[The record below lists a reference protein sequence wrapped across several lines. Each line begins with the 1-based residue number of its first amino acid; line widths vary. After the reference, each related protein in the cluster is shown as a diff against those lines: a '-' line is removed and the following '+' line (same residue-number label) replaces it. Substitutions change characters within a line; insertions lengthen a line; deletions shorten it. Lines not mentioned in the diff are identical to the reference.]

1 MSTNVSKKDVSEN
14 LKKQRSSSA
23 PGKTK
28 FKVRIFMGDKE
39 ITHDELKNYVIKGNN
54 TIDRIVNS
62 VVDRAIV
69 VNEGELVENSEEAC
83 FKK

>member
-1 MSTNVSKKDVSEN
+1 MSTNVSKKYVSEN
-14 LKKQRSSSA
+14 PQKQRSSSA

-62 VVDRAIV
+62 VVDRTIV
-69 VNEGELVENSEEAC
+69 ANEGKFVENLEEC
-83 FKK
+83 FDK

>member
-1 MSTNVSKKDVSEN
+1 
-14 LKKQRSSSA
+14 L
-23 PGKTK
+23 K

-39 ITHDELKNYVIKGNN
+39 ITHEELKNYVIKGNN

-69 VNEGELVENSEEAC
+69 TEEGEVVLSKPSSDKNTA
-83 FKK
+83 

>member
-1 MSTNVSKKDVSEN
+1 MI
-14 LKKQRSSSA
+14 
-23 PGKTK
+23 

-39 ITHDELKNYVIKGNN
+39 ITHEELKNYVFRGNN

-69 VNEGELVENSEEAC
+69 TEDGDVILAPPEPLKSN
-83 FKK
+83 

>member
-1 MSTNVSKKDVSEN
+1 MI
-14 LKKQRSSSA
+14 
-23 PGKTK
+23 

-39 ITHDELKNYVIKGNN
+39 ITHEELKNYVIRGNN

-69 VNEGELVENSEEAC
+69 TEDGDVILAPPEPLKSN
-83 FKK
+83 

>member
-1 MSTNVSKKDVSEN
+1 MSTNVSKKYVFEN
-14 LKKQRSSSA
+14 PQKQRSSSA

-62 VVDRAIV
+62 VVDRTIV
-69 VNEGELVENSEEAC
+69 VNEGKPVKNLEEC
-83 FKK
+83 FDK

>member
-1 MSTNVSKKDVSEN
+1 MS
-14 LKKQRSSSA
+14 
-23 PGKTK
+23 KTK

-39 ITHDELKNYVIKGNN
+39 ITHEELKNYVIKGNK

-69 VNEGELVENSEEAC
+69 INEEDINESPMTHEC
-83 FKK
+83 QK